1 MKNPK
6 KAVSNRL
13 ISRIISVSSIF
24 ALLLLP
30 RLAAAATALPASQ
43 YDGDAGRGLAI
54 AGLAVG
60 LLGVLAWVLSPYLG
74 IILTIPLGLTGLLL
88 SIFGLVKAKRRYRNK
103 LVRALAIAGIVVGG
117 LLTVGFGLVLAL
129 FSS

>member
-43 YDGDAGRGLAI
+43 YDSDAGRGLAI

>member
-1 MKNPK
+1 MKNFENYP
-6 KAVSNRL
+6 SCRL
-13 ISRIISVSSIF
+13 NARIVGFFSMFV
-24 ALLLLP
+24 LLLLP
-30 RLAAAATALPASQ
+30 RIVVAAIAVSPGRNDS
-43 YDGDAGRGLAI
+43 DAGHGLAI

-88 SIFGLVKAKRRYRNK
+88 SIFGLAKAKRRYRNR
-103 LVRALAIAGIVVGG
+103 LVRTLAIAGIAVGG
-117 LLTVGFGLVLAL
+117 LLTVGLGLALAL